1 MSVFKRLTP
10 YMQSRKILFPFA
22 LLFSAL
28 SAIAGMIP
36 FIYVWFIVRELF
48 TATGNI
54 SYDMVKH
61 YAIIAVI
68 FSAASVLLYFAA
80 LVCSHL
86 VAFRVEGNIRRITI
100 KKLLMLPL
108 GFFDRN
114 PSGRIRKI
122 LDDNAAVTHTFIAHE
137 LPDLAGTLIIPVAA
151 LVLLFVFDWR
161 LGLASIVPIVYAI
174 VTLGTKMSKSKDFMQ
189 KYMKS
194 LEDMN
199 TEAVE
204 YVRGIPVVKVF
215 QQTIYSFK
223 NFYNT
228 IEDYHKMVIA
238 YSSSWKFIM
247 CSYTTLINGVALL
260 LVPTAI
266 LIITNSG
273 NIAATIIDL
282 MLYILV
288 TPVFSQNIMRSM
300 YLSQA
305 LNNAGIAINSIE
317 SLTNYPNLA
326 EPTNPQQIKNF
337 DIEFKNVDF
346 TYPGTENQVLKNI
359 SFSIKEGQTVALVG
373 TSGGGKSTIAKLV
386 PRFFDVTGGEI
397 LIGGAPIKEIP
408 KEVLMKKTSF
418 VFQNT
423 RLFKKSILEN
433 VRYGTP
439 EASIEKVNKALDLA
453 QCREIIDRL
462 PDGIN
467 TVIGTKG
474 TYLSGGEQQRIV
486 LARAILKNAPIVV
499 LDEATAFADPEN
511 EHLIQKALQTLS
523 KGKTVLMIAHRS
535 TSIVDA
541 DQILVVQ
548 GGEIVEHGT
557 HKELVEK
564 GGIFAKMWSDYQQS
578 VTWAIGNNANAT
590 VNNGGNNVQLD

>member
-1 MSVFKRLTP
+1 
-10 YMQSRKILFPFA
+10 
-22 LLFSAL
+22 
-28 SAIAGMIP
+28 
-36 FIYVWFIVRELF
+36 
-48 TATGNI
+48 
-54 SYDMVKH
+54 MVKH

-86 VAFRVEGNIRRITI
+86 VAFRVEGNIRRFTI

-122 LDDNAAVTHTFIAHE
+122 LDDNATVTHTFIAHE
-137 LPDLAGTLIIPVAA
+137 LPDLSGTLIIPIAA

-161 LGLASIVPIVYAI
+161 LGIASIVPIAYAI
-174 VTLGTKMSKSKDFMQ
+174 VTLGTKMNKSKDFMQ

-215 QQTIYSFK
+215 QQTIFSFK

-228 IEDYHKMVIA
+228 IEDYHKMVVA

-305 LNNAGIAINSIE
+305 LNNASIAINSIE

-346 TYPGTENQVLKNI
+346 TYPGTENQVLKGI

-373 TSGGGKSTIAKLV
+373 ASGGGKSTIAKLV
-386 PRFFDVTGGEI
+386 PRFFDVTSGEI

-439 EASIEKVNKALDLA
+439 EASIESVNKALDLA
-453 QCREIIDRL
+453 QCHEIIDRL

-523 KGKTVLMIAHRS
+523 KGKTVLMIAHRL
-535 TSIVDA
+535 TSIVNA

-548 GGEIVEHGT
+548 GGEIVERGT

-578 VTWAIGNNANAT
+578 VTWTIGGNASNNA
-590 VNNGGNNVQLD
+590 VENNGGNNV

>member
-1 MSVFKRLTP
+1 
-10 YMQSRKILFPFA
+10 MQSRKILFPFA

-337 DIEFKNVDF
+337 DIKFKNVDF

-373 TSGGGKSTIAKLV
+373 ASGGGKSTIAKLV

-523 KGKTVLMIAHRS
+523 KGKTVLMIAHRL

-564 GGIFAKMWSDYQQS
+564 GGTFAKMWSDYQQS
-578 VTWAIGNNANAT
+578 VTWTIGNNANAT
-590 VNNGGNNVQLD
+590 VNNGGNNV

>member
-1 MSVFKRLTP
+1 
-10 YMQSRKILFPFA
+10 
-22 LLFSAL
+22 
-28 SAIAGMIP
+28 
-36 FIYVWFIVRELF
+36 
-48 TATGNI
+48 
-54 SYDMVKH
+54 
-61 YAIIAVI
+61 
-68 FSAASVLLYFAA
+68 
-80 LVCSHL
+80 
-86 VAFRVEGNIRRITI
+86 
-100 KKLLMLPL
+100 
-108 GFFDRN
+108 
-114 PSGRIRKI
+114 
-122 LDDNAAVTHTFIAHE
+122 
-137 LPDLAGTLIIPVAA
+137 
-151 LVLLFVFDWR
+151 
-161 LGLASIVPIVYAI
+161 
-174 VTLGTKMSKSKDFMQ
+174 
-189 KYMKS
+189 
-194 LEDMN
+194 
-199 TEAVE
+199 
-204 YVRGIPVVKVF
+204 
-215 QQTIYSFK
+215 
-223 NFYNT
+223 
-228 IEDYHKMVIA
+228 
-238 YSSSWKFIM
+238 
-247 CSYTTLINGVALL
+247 
-260 LVPTAI
+260 
-266 LIITNSG
+266 
-273 NIAATIIDL
+273 
-282 MLYILV
+282 
-288 TPVFSQNIMRSM
+288 M

-305 LNNAGIAINSIE
+305 LNNASIAINSIE

-337 DIEFKNVDF
+337 DIDFKNVDF

-373 TSGGGKSTIAKLV
+373 ASGGGKSTIAKLV

-397 LIGGAPIKEIP
+397 LIGGALIKEIP

-439 EASIEKVNKALDLA
+439 EASIESVNKALDLA

-523 KGKTVLMIAHRS
+523 KGKTVLMIAHRL

-564 GGIFAKMWSDYQQS
+564 GGIFAKMWNDYQQS
-578 VTWAIGNNANAT
+578 VRWTIGGNASENKGN
-590 VNNGGNNVQLD
+590 NNGGNNV

>member
-1 MSVFKRLTP
+1 
-10 YMQSRKILFPFA
+10 MQSRKILFPFA

-86 VAFRVEGNIRRITI
+86 VAFRIEGNIRRFTI

-122 LDDNAAVTHTFIAHE
+122 LDDNATVTHTFIAHE
-137 LPDLAGTLIIPVAA
+137 LPDLSGTLIIPIAA

-161 LGLASIVPIVYAI
+161 LGIASIVPIAYAI
-174 VTLGTKMSKSKDFMQ
+174 VTLGTKMNKSKDFMQ

-228 IEDYHKMVIA
+228 IEDYHKMVVA

-305 LNNAGIAINSIE
+305 LNNASIAINSIE

-346 TYPGTENQVLKNI
+346 TYPGTENQVLKGI

-373 TSGGGKSTIAKLV
+373 ASGGGKSTIAKLV

-439 EASIEKVNKALDLA
+439 EASIESVNKALDLA

-523 KGKTVLMIAHRS
+523 KGKTVLMIAHRL
-535 TSIVDA
+535 TSIVNA

-548 GGEIVEHGT
+548 GGEIVERGT

-564 GGIFAKMWSDYQQS
+564 GGIFAKMWKDYQQS
-578 VTWAIGNNANAT
+578 VTWTIGANAGSN
-590 VNNGGNNVQLD
+590 NNGGENV

>member
-86 VAFRVEGNIRRITI
+86 VAFRVEGNIRRFTI

-122 LDDNAAVTHTFIAHE
+122 LDDNATVTHTFIAHE
-137 LPDLAGTLIIPVAA
+137 LPDLSGTLIIPIAA

-161 LGLASIVPIVYAI
+161 LGIASIVPIAYAI
-174 VTLGTKMSKSKDFMQ
+174 VTLGTKMNKSKDFMQ

-228 IEDYHKMVIA
+228 IEDYHKMVVA

-305 LNNAGIAINSIE
+305 LNNASIAINSIE

-337 DIEFKNVDF
+337 DIEFRNVDF
-346 TYPGTENQVLKNI
+346 TYPGTENQVLKGI

-373 TSGGGKSTIAKLV
+373 ASGGGKSTIAKLV

-439 EASIEKVNKALDLA
+439 EASIESVNKALDLA

-462 PDGIN
+462 PEGIN

-523 KGKTVLMIAHRS
+523 KGKTVLMIAHRL
-535 TSIVDA
+535 TSIVNA

-548 GGEIVEHGT
+548 GGEIVERGT

-578 VTWAIGNNANAT
+578 VTWTIGANAGSN
-590 VNNGGNNVQLD
+590 NNGGENV

>member
-1 MSVFKRLTP
+1 
-10 YMQSRKILFPFA
+10 MQSRKILFPFA

-86 VAFRVEGNIRRITI
+86 VAFRVEGNIRRFTI

-122 LDDNAAVTHTFIAHE
+122 LDDNATVTHTFIAHE
-137 LPDLAGTLIIPVAA
+137 LPDLSGTLIIPIAA

-161 LGLASIVPIVYAI
+161 LGIASIVPIAYAI
-174 VTLGTKMSKSKDFMQ
+174 VTLGTKMNKSKDFMQ

-228 IEDYHKMVIA
+228 IEDYHKMVVA

-305 LNNAGIAINSIE
+305 LNNASIAINSIE

-346 TYPGTENQVLKNI
+346 TYPGTENQVLKGI

-373 TSGGGKSTIAKLV
+373 ASGGGKSTIAKLV

-439 EASIEKVNKALDLA
+439 EASIESVNKALDLA

-523 KGKTVLMIAHRS
+523 KGKTVLMIAHRL
-535 TSIVDA
+535 TSIVNA

-548 GGEIVEHGT
+548 GGEIVERGT

-564 GGIFAKMWSDYQQS
+564 GGIFAKMWKDYQQS
-578 VTWAIGNNANAT
+578 VTWTIGANAGSN
-590 VNNGGNNVQLD
+590 NNGGENV

>member
-86 VAFRVEGNIRRITI
+86 VAFRVEGNIRRFTI

-122 LDDNAAVTHTFIAHE
+122 LDDNATVTHTFIAHE
-137 LPDLAGTLIIPVAA
+137 LPDLSGTLIIPIAA

-161 LGLASIVPIVYAI
+161 LGIASIVPIAYAI
-174 VTLGTKMSKSKDFMQ
+174 VTLGTKMNKSKDFMQ

-228 IEDYHKMVIA
+228 IEDYHKMVVA

-305 LNNAGIAINSIE
+305 LNNASIAINSIE

-346 TYPGTENQVLKNI
+346 TYPGTENQVLKGI

-373 TSGGGKSTIAKLV
+373 ASGGGKSTIAKLV

-439 EASIEKVNKALDLA
+439 EASIESVNKALDLA

-523 KGKTVLMIAHRS
+523 KGKTVLMIAHRL
-535 TSIVDA
+535 TSIVNA

-548 GGEIVEHGT
+548 GGEIVERGT

-564 GGIFAKMWSDYQQS
+564 GGIFAKMWKDYQQS
-578 VTWAIGNNANAT
+578 VTWTIGANAGSN
-590 VNNGGNNVQLD
+590 NNGGENV

>member
-86 VAFRVEGNIRRITI
+86 VAFRVEGNIRRFTI

-122 LDDNAAVTHTFIAHE
+122 LDDNATVTHTFIAHE
-137 LPDLAGTLIIPVAA
+137 LPDLSGTLIIPIAA

-161 LGLASIVPIVYAI
+161 LGIASIVPIAYAI
-174 VTLGTKMSKSKDFMQ
+174 VTLGTKMNKSKDFMQ

-228 IEDYHKMVIA
+228 IEDYHKMVVA

-305 LNNAGIAINSIE
+305 LNNASIAINSIE

-346 TYPGTENQVLKNI
+346 TYPGTENQVLKGI

-439 EASIEKVNKALDLA
+439 EASIESVNKALDLA

-523 KGKTVLMIAHRS
+523 KGKTVLMIAHRL
-535 TSIVDA
+535 TSIVNA

-548 GGEIVEHGT
+548 GGEIVERGT

-564 GGIFAKMWSDYQQS
+564 GGTFAKMWSDYQQS
-578 VTWAIGNNANAT
+578 VTWTIGANAGSN
-590 VNNGGNNVQLD
+590 NNGGENV

>member
-86 VAFRVEGNIRRITI
+86 VAFRVEGNIRRFTI

-122 LDDNAAVTHTFIAHE
+122 LDDNATVTHTFIAHE
-137 LPDLAGTLIIPVAA
+137 LPDLSGTLIIPIAA

-161 LGLASIVPIVYAI
+161 LGIASIVPIAYAI
-174 VTLGTKMSKSKDFMQ
+174 VTLGTKMNKSKDFMQ

-228 IEDYHKMVIA
+228 IEDYHKMVVA

-305 LNNAGIAINSIE
+305 LNNASIAINSIE

-346 TYPGTENQVLKNI
+346 TYPGTENQVLKGI

-373 TSGGGKSTIAKLV
+373 ASGGGKSTIAKLV

-439 EASIEKVNKALDLA
+439 EASIESVNKALDLA

-486 LARAILKNAPIVV
+486 LARAILENAPIVV

-523 KGKTVLMIAHRS
+523 KGKTVLMIAHRL
-535 TSIVDA
+535 TSIVNA

-548 GGEIVEHGT
+548 GGEIVERGT
-557 HKELVEK
+557 HKELLALR
-564 GGIFAKMWSDYQQS
+564 GA
-578 VTWAIGNNANAT
+578 ALR
-590 VNNGGNNVQLD
+590 QLPRL

>member
-1 MSVFKRLTP
+1 
-10 YMQSRKILFPFA
+10 MQSRKILFPFA

-86 VAFRVEGNIRRITI
+86 VAFRVEGNIRRFTI

-122 LDDNAAVTHTFIAHE
+122 LDDNATVTHTFIAHE
-137 LPDLAGTLIIPVAA
+137 LPDLSGTLIIPIAA

-161 LGLASIVPIVYAI
+161 LGIASIVPIAYAI
-174 VTLGTKMSKSKDFMQ
+174 VTLGTKMNKSKDFMQ

-228 IEDYHKMVIA
+228 IEDYHKMVVA

-266 LIITNSG
+266 LIISHSG

-305 LNNAGIAINSIE
+305 LNNASIAINSIE

-346 TYPGTENQVLKNI
+346 TYPGTENQVLKGI

-373 TSGGGKSTIAKLV
+373 ASGGGKSTIAKLV

-439 EASIEKVNKALDLA
+439 EASIESVNKALDLA

-523 KGKTVLMIAHRS
+523 KGKTVLMIAHRL
-535 TSIVDA
+535 TSIVNA

-548 GGEIVEHGT
+548 GGEIVERGT

-564 GGIFAKMWSDYQQS
+564 GGIFAKMWKDYQQS
-578 VTWAIGNNANAT
+578 VTWTIGANAGSN
-590 VNNGGNNVQLD
+590 NNGGENV

>member
-1 MSVFKRLTP
+1 MSVFKRLTH

-86 VAFRVEGNIRRITI
+86 VAFRVEGNIRRFTI

-122 LDDNAAVTHTFIAHE
+122 LDDNATVTHTFIAHE
-137 LPDLAGTLIIPVAA
+137 LPDLSGTLIIPIAA

-161 LGLASIVPIVYAI
+161 LGIASIVPIAYAI
-174 VTLGTKMSKSKDFMQ
+174 VTLGTKMNKSKDFMQ

-228 IEDYHKMVIA
+228 IEDYHKMVVA

-305 LNNAGIAINSIE
+305 LNNASIAINSIE

-346 TYPGTENQVLKNI
+346 TYPGTENQVLKGI

-373 TSGGGKSTIAKLV
+373 ASGGGKSTIAKLV

-439 EASIEKVNKALDLA
+439 EASIESVNKALDLA

-523 KGKTVLMIAHRS
+523 KGKTVLMIAHRL
-535 TSIVDA
+535 TSIVNA

-548 GGEIVEHGT
+548 GGEIVERGT

-564 GGIFAKMWSDYQQS
+564 GGIFAKMWKDYQQS
-578 VTWAIGNNANAT
+578 VTWTIGANAGSN
-590 VNNGGNNVQLD
+590 NNGGENV

>member
-1 MSVFKRLTP
+1 MSVFSKLTP

-28 SAIAGMIP
+28 SSVAGIIP

-48 TATGNI
+48 VSTGI
-54 SYDMVKH
+54 SYDNVKH
-61 YAIIAVI
+61 YAILAVI
-68 FSAASVLLYFAA
+68 FSAASILLYFAA

-86 VAFRVEGNIRRITI
+86 VAFRLEGNIRRITM
-100 KKLLMLPL
+100 KKLLKLPL
-108 GFFDRN
+108 GFFDKN
-114 PSGRIRKI
+114 PTGRIRKI
-122 LDDNAAVTHTFIAHE
+122 IDDNAAVTHTFMAHE
-137 LPDLAGTLIIPVAA
+137 LPDLAGTIVVPIAS
-151 LVLLFVFDWR
+151 LVLLFIFDWR
-161 LGLASIVPIVYAI
+161 LGIASLVPIAYAI
-174 VTLGTKMSKSKDFMQ
+174 ITLGSKMNKSKDFMQ

-223 NFYNT
+223 NFYKT
-228 IEDYHKMVIA
+228 IDDYHQMVTA

-247 CSYTTLINGVALL
+247 CSYTTLINGVALI
-260 LVPTAI
+260 LVPTAF
-266 LIITNSG
+266 LIATSSG
-273 NIAATIIDL
+273 NIAATIVDL
-282 MLYILV
+282 MLYVLV
-288 TPVFSQNIMRSM
+288 TPVFSQCVMRSM

-305 LNNAGIAINSIE
+305 VNQAKLAIGSIE
-317 SLTNYPNLA
+317 SLTDYPELA
-326 EPTNPQQIKNF
+326 KPTNPQRINNF
-337 DIEFKNVDF
+337 NIEFKNVSF
-346 TYPGTENQVLKNI
+346 TYPGTENQVLHNI
-359 SFSIKEGQTVALVG
+359 SFKIREGETVALVG
-373 TSGGGKSTIAKLV
+373 ASGGGKSTIAKLV
-386 PRFFDVTGGEI
+386 PRFFDANEGEI

-408 KEVLMKKTSF
+408 QEVLMKNTSF

-439 EASIEKVNKALDLA
+439 EASIESVNKALDLA

-462 PDGIN
+462 PEGIN
-467 TVIGTKG
+467 TVIGSKG

-511 EHLIQKALQTLS
+511 ESLIQKALQTLS
-523 KGKTVLMIAHRS
+523 KGKTVLMIAHRL
-535 TSIVDA
+535 TSIVNA

-548 GGEIVEHGT
+548 GGEIVERGT

-564 GGIFAKMWSDYQQS
+564 GGVFAKMWKDYQQS
-578 VTWAIGNNANAT
+578 VSWTIG
-590 VNNGGNNVQLD
+590 GKNV